1 LPAVVLC
8 AALAVVSGCAP
19 AGRIVGILS
28 RTSSE
33 SSYYP
38 MVNSAQG
45 ALESSQSISGT
56 SPEAIARR
64 YHADVCTYT
73 ATAARASR
81 GDPETFLRG
90 LGTVAMRYRLTD
102 WDQLRST
109 YVGIGCGIARAEL
122 SRSEAYALVSDLVG
136 ASVERRDAI
145 GWGIRLERERQ
156 SE

>member
-1 LPAVVLC
+1 
-8 AALAVVSGCAP
+8 
-19 AGRIVGILS
+19 
-28 RTSSE
+28 
-33 SSYYP
+33 
-38 MVNSAQG
+38 
-45 ALESSQSISGT
+45 
-56 SPEAIARR
+56 
-64 YHADVCTYT
+64 
-73 ATAARASR
+73 
-81 GDPETFLRG
+81 
-90 LGTVAMRYRLTD
+90 MRYRLTD